1 MRLVASV
8 ACTAPPVRRQIRKVS
23 MVPNASSPAAARSRA
38 PSTWSKT
45 HASLV
50 AEKYG
55 SSSSPVFPLTI
66 GSCPA
71 SRSFRQR
78 SAVRRSCHTM
88 ARWIGAPLARS
99 QTTVVSRWL
108 VMPIAAA
115 APPAAASASRVTAR
129 VADHSSSGS
138 CSTQPPAG

>member
-1 MRLVASV
+1 
-8 ACTAPPVRRQIRKVS
+8 

-38 PSTWSKT
+38 PSTWSRIQ
-45 HASLV
+45 ASLV

-55 SSSSPVFPLTI
+55 SSSSPVFPPTI

-71 SRSFRQR
+71 SRNERQR

-88 ARWIGAPLARS
+88 ARWIGFPLARS

-108 VMPIAAA
+108 VMPIAATAPPAAA
-115 APPAAASASRVTAR
+115 APPTAASASRVTAR
-129 VADHSSSGS
+129 VADQISSGS
-138 CSTQPPAG
+138 CSTRPSPG